1 MGQPY
6 YQLDCPQN
14 LPNKEGI
21 TKLLSYVTLEFLGMV
36 ENDYCIKYQ
45 YPMPTKW
52 WISQQIKWD
61 GQIKFH
67 LHLIIRGAEIRSG
80 SMFQTGSMNASL
92 IRARIH
98 IHFSSVSMIAI

>member
-14 LPNKEGI
+14 LSNKEGI

-45 YPMPTKW
+45 YPMPAK
-52 WISQQIKWD
+52 
-61 GQIKFH
+61 
-67 LHLIIRGAEIRSG
+67 
-80 SMFQTGSMNASL
+80 
-92 IRARIH
+92 
-98 IHFSSVSMIAI
+98 